1 MKFVQ
6 VEAIPGWKEN
16 HRLKDAWKEFMGMNV
31 KIAKAELDIG
41 EYKSPR
47 VAFCVWKHS
56 INRFGYPIDLKMRD
70 GEIYL
75 VRRDM

>member
-6 VEAIPGWKEN
+6 VEMVPGKGEN
-16 HRLKDAWKEFMGMNV
+16 HKLNAAWKEFMSMNV
-31 KIAKAELDIG
+31 KIAKAELDVG
-41 EYKSPR
+41 EYASPT
-47 VAFCVWKHS
+47 VARGVWAIS
-56 INRFGYPIDLKMRD
+56 IKRFGYPIDLKLRN

>member
-6 VEAIPGWKEN
+6 VEMVPGRNEN
-16 HRLKDAWKEFMGMNV
+16 HKLKAAWEEFMGMGV
-31 KIAKAELDIG
+31 KIAKADLDVD
-41 EYKSPR
+41 EYKSPN
-47 VAFCVWKHS
+47 VARGVWAVS
-56 INRFGYPIDLKMRD
+56 IKRFGFPIDLKLRR

>member
-6 VEAIPGWKEN
+6 VEAIPGRKEN
-16 HRLKDAWKEFMGMNV
+16 HKLKAAWKEFMSMNI

-47 VAFCVWKHS
+47 VAFGVWRLS
-56 INRFGYPIDLKMRD
+56 INRFGYPIDIKMRD

-75 VRRDM
+75 IRRDM